1 MQDCHGKSGM
11 QQDEGSSHQQIG
23 LKFNEESS
31 SVLYLEHGLLWCW
44 DLEVDQK
51 YMESFEMWCCA
62 RKEKIC

>member
-31 SVLYLEHGLLWCW
+31 SVLYLEHGLL
-44 DLEVDQK
+44 
-51 YMESFEMWCCA
+51 
-62 RKEKIC
+62 